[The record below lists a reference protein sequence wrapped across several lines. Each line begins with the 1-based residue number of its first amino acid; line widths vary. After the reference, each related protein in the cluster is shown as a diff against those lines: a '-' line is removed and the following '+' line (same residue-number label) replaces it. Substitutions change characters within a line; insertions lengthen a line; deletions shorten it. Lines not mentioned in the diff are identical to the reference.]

1 VDTDLM
7 YQYDFY
13 DLLTRVILP
22 GLLDTMIMMFVS
34 AITCGALGLVV
45 ALILVT
51 TDPKGLRPNR
61 MVNQVVSGMV
71 SLLWAMPYIVLAI
84 SILPITRM
92 VVGTSI
98 GIWAGI
104 FAITFAAFPLIARLL
119 ENSFKEVNP
128 SLIEAARSLGATDM
142 QITFRV
148 VLAEAVPSVVAQST
162 LGWISLL
169 GYTTTA
175 GLIGAGGL
183 GAVALTYG
191 YQNFNDRV
199 MYGTVLILV
208 AIVALIQF
216 GGNALYRWIK

>member
-1 VDTDLM
+1 M
-7 YQYDFY
+7 YQYDFNE
-13 DLLTRVILP
+13 LLVRVILP
-22 GLLDTMIMMFVS
+22 GLLDTFIMLFVS
-34 AITCGALGLVV
+34 AITCGALGFVV
-45 ALILVT
+45 ALTLVT
-51 TDPKGLRPNR
+51 TDPRGLRPNPL
-61 MVNQVVSGMV
+61 VNRLVSGLV

-98 GIWAGI
+98 GVWAGI

-128 SLIEAARSLGATDM
+128 SLIEAARSLGATDA

-148 VLAEAVPSVVAQST
+148 IVAEAVPSVVAQST

-169 GYTTTA
+169 HYTTTA

-199 MYGTVLILV
+199 MYGTVMILV
-208 AIVALIQF
+208 VIVALIQL
-216 GGNALYRWIK
+216 GGNALYRWIKQ

>member
-1 VDTDLM
+1 M
-7 YQYDFY
+7 YQYDFS
-13 DLLTRVILP
+13 DLLSRVILP
-22 GLLDTMIMMFVS
+22 GLLDTFIMLFVS
-34 AITCGALGLVV
+34 AVTCGALGFVV
-45 ALILVT
+45 ALVLVT
-51 TDPKGLRPNR
+51 TDPRGLRPNR
-61 MVNQVVSGMV
+61 LVNRVVSGMV

-92 VVGTSI
+92 IVGTSI
-98 GIWAGI
+98 GVWAGI

-119 ENSFKEVNP
+119 ENCFKEVNP

-148 VLAEAVPSVVAQST
+148 IVAESVPPIIAQST

-169 GYTTTA
+169 HYTTTA

-208 AIVALIQF
+208 VIVALIQL

>member
-1 VDTDLM
+1 M
-7 YQYDFY
+7 YQYDFNE
-13 DLLTRVILP
+13 LLVRVILP
-22 GLLDTMIMMFVS
+22 GLADTFIMLFVS
-34 AITCGALGLVV
+34 AVTCGVLGFAV
-45 ALILVT
+45 ALTLVT
-51 TDPKGLRPNR
+51 TDPRGLRPSPLVNR
-61 MVNQVVSGMV
+61 IVSGLV
-71 SLLWAMPYIVLAI
+71 SLIWAMPYIVLAI

-98 GIWAGI
+98 GVWAGI

-128 SLIEAARSLGATDM
+128 SLIEAARSLGATDA

-148 VLAEAVPSVVAQST
+148 IVAEAVPSVVAQST

-169 GYTTTA
+169 HYTTTA

-199 MYGTVLILV
+199 MYGTVMILV
-208 AIVALIQF
+208 VIVALIQL
-216 GGNALYRWIK
+216 GGNALYRWIKQ

>member
-1 VDTDLM
+1 M
-7 YQYDFY
+7 YQYDFNE
-13 DLLTRVILP
+13 LLVRVILP
-22 GLLDTMIMMFVS
+22 GLADTFIMLFVS
-34 AITCGALGLVV
+34 AVTCGVLGFAV
-45 ALILVT
+45 ALTLVT
-51 TDPKGLRPNR
+51 TDPRGLRPNPI
-61 MVNQVVSGMV
+61 VNRIVSGLV
-71 SLLWAMPYIVLAI
+71 SLIWAMPYIVLAI

-98 GIWAGI
+98 GVWAGI

-128 SLIEAARSLGATDM
+128 SLIEAARSLGATDT

-148 VLAEAVPSVVAQST
+148 IVAEAVPSVVAQST

-169 GYTTTA
+169 HYTTTA

-199 MYGTVLILV
+199 MYGTVMILV
-208 AIVALIQF
+208 VIVALIQL
-216 GGNALYRWIK
+216 GGNALYRWVK